1 MSGPVDH
8 VDADLR
14 DAVRDIAE
22 FAIGS
27 TIKDPAERRAV
38 AGVIVDQVLASL
50 ALAQA
55 PGHGVFAHAAQLR
68 AIEQ

>member
-1 MSGPVDH
+1 MPDRHHRHTRGT
-8 VDADLR
+8 
-14 DAVRDIAE
+14 AVNLD
-22 FAIGS
+22 
-27 TIKDPAERRAV
+27 DRR
-38 AGVIVDQVLASL
+38 VIVDQVLASL